1 MPAYRGKGVFRG
13 EITQIRVNQIHYY
26 SRQWGVES
34 RNRIY
39 IISETIDN
47 FRKHDWLCSCPDW
60 INHRQKYPPPHD
72 RCKHIDA
79 VVNEFGTVQVISP
92 SRVQFTAGLLSRVEN
107 IQFLS
112 PAHFLQSS
120 PLITIQ
126 CNWSGRDLFYNHII
140 SIPPRAIPITVVS
153 GYLSFPVG
161 YIEGNT
167 AHIAL
172 NSHSRGEFNET
183 QFLTTYEQRHFSPEQ
198 SERLLRM
205 EAQRDRL
212 EKNFDAQVETEF
224 EIFDGKFTDADRAE
238 LDALLQ
244 STTIDGYE
252 IIDTSIVLHFNDR
265 KIKQNGRT
273 AWEGDYIVL
282 CGKFP
287 KFYVMARNVKSSRYN
302 GTSPHPHVNS
312 SGVPCL
318 ASYNKMIVEA
328 LNNREWMRFATVV
341 SDFLSQYNARSPI
354 VRL

>member
-1 MPAYRGKGVFRG
+1 
-13 EITQIRVNQIHYY
+13 
-26 SRQWGVES
+26 
-34 RNRIY
+34 
-39 IISETIDN
+39 
-47 FRKHDWLCSCPDW
+47 
-60 INHRQKYPPPHD
+60 
-72 RCKHIDA
+72 
-79 VVNEFGTVQVISP
+79 
-92 SRVQFTAGLLSRVEN
+92 
-107 IQFLS
+107 
-112 PAHFLQSS
+112 
-120 PLITIQ
+120 
-126 CNWSGRDLFYNHII
+126 
-140 SIPPRAIPITVVS
+140 
-153 GYLSFPVG
+153 
-161 YIEGNT
+161 
-167 AHIAL
+167 
-172 NSHSRGEFNET
+172 
-183 QFLTTYEQRHFSPEQ
+183 
-198 SERLLRM
+198 
-205 EAQRDRL
+205 
-212 EKNFDAQVETEF
+212 
-224 EIFDGKFTDADRAE
+224 